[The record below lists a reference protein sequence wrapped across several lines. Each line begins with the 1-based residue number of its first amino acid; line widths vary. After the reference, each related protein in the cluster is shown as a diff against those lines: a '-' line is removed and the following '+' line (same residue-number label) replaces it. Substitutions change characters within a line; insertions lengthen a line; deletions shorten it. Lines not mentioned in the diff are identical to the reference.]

1 MKDQDVTKVEFLL
14 MCNDNIVVQRFF
26 NVKGLNKN
34 AHKSVE
40 FYDYFRLFTD
50 KLKNNLK
57 MRSVIYMLDNQYE
70 IGVNPDM
77 LNTSITDGPENFN
90 VYVKIGDMT
99 TGSEISGLIKILV
112 SDMKLIDII
121 QTLSHEWTH
130 EFARQRKIKL
140 QGSNT
145 ESQDDFENNEGGI
158 MTRMFEK
165 SHPEYESLFYN

>member
-1 MKDQDVTKVEFLL
+1 MKVRIVNRSKNLSDDRLNVIQSFFKFAQDNSPLKKDLQ
-14 MCNDNIVVQRFF
+14 VV
-26 NVKGLNKN
+26 
-34 AHKSVE
+34 
-40 FYDYFRLFTD
+40 
-50 KLKNNLK
+50 
-57 MRSVIYMLDNQYE
+57 MLD
-70 IGVNPDM
+70 
-77 LNTSITDGPENFN
+77 
-90 VYVKIGDMT
+90 VKIGDMT

-140 QGSNT
+140 QGSNR

>member
-1 MKDQDVTKVEFLL
+1 MKVRIVNRSKNLSNDRLNVIQSVFKFAQD
-14 MCNDNIVVQRFF
+14 N
-26 NVKGLNKN
+26 
-34 AHKSVE
+34 SP
-40 FYDYFRLFTD
+40 
-50 KLKNNLK
+50 LKKDLQF
-57 MRSVIYMLDNQYE
+57 VMLD
-70 IGVNPDM
+70 
-77 LNTSITDGPENFN
+77 
-90 VYVKIGDMT
+90 VKIGDMT

>member
-1 MKDQDVTKVEFLL
+1 MKVRIVNRSKNLSNDRLNVIQSFFKFAQDNLQ
-14 MCNDNIVVQRFF
+14 VV
-26 NVKGLNKN
+26 
-34 AHKSVE
+34 
-40 FYDYFRLFTD
+40 
-50 KLKNNLK
+50 
-57 MRSVIYMLDNQYE
+57 MLD
-70 IGVNPDM
+70 
-77 LNTSITDGPENFN
+77 
-90 VYVKIGDMT
+90 VKIGDMT

>member
-1 MKDQDVTKVEFLL
+1 MKVRIVNRSKNLSNDRLNVIQSFFKFAQDNSPLKKDLQ
-14 MCNDNIVVQRFF
+14 VV
-26 NVKGLNKN
+26 
-34 AHKSVE
+34 
-40 FYDYFRLFTD
+40 
-50 KLKNNLK
+50 
-57 MRSVIYMLDNQYE
+57 MLD
-70 IGVNPDM
+70 
-77 LNTSITDGPENFN
+77 
-90 VYVKIGDMT
+90 VKIGDMT
-99 TGSEISGLIKILV
+99 TGGEISGLIKILV

>member
-1 MKDQDVTKVEFLL
+1 MKVRIVNRSKNLSNDRLNVIQSFFKFAQDNSPLKKDLQ
-14 MCNDNIVVQRFF
+14 VV
-26 NVKGLNKN
+26 
-34 AHKSVE
+34 
-40 FYDYFRLFTD
+40 
-50 KLKNNLK
+50 
-57 MRSVIYMLDNQYE
+57 MLD
-70 IGVNPDM
+70 
-77 LNTSITDGPENFN
+77 
-90 VYVKIGDMT
+90 VKIGDMT

-121 QTLSHEWTH
+121 QTLSYEWTH

>member
-1 MKDQDVTKVEFLL
+1 MKVRIVNRSKNLSDDRLNVIQSFFKFAQDNSPLKKDLQ
-14 MCNDNIVVQRFF
+14 VV
-26 NVKGLNKN
+26 
-34 AHKSVE
+34 
-40 FYDYFRLFTD
+40 
-50 KLKNNLK
+50 
-57 MRSVIYMLDNQYE
+57 MLD
-70 IGVNPDM
+70 
-77 LNTSITDGPENFN
+77 
-90 VYVKIGDMT
+90 VKIGDMT

-121 QTLSHEWTH
+121 QTLSHEWTY

>member
-1 MKDQDVTKVEFLL
+1 MKVRIVNRSKNLSNDRLNVIQSFFKFAQDNSPLKKDLQ
-14 MCNDNIVVQRFF
+14 VV
-26 NVKGLNKN
+26 
-34 AHKSVE
+34 
-40 FYDYFRLFTD
+40 
-50 KLKNNLK
+50 
-57 MRSVIYMLDNQYE
+57 MLD
-70 IGVNPDM
+70 
-77 LNTSITDGPENFN
+77 
-90 VYVKIGDMT
+90 VKIGDMT

>member
-1 MKDQDVTKVEFLL
+1 MKVRIVNRSKNLSNDRLNVIQSFFKFAQD
-14 MCNDNIVVQRFF
+14 N
-26 NVKGLNKN
+26 
-34 AHKSVE
+34 SP
-40 FYDYFRLFTD
+40 
-50 KLKNNLK
+50 LKKDLQF
-57 MRSVIYMLDNQYE
+57 VMLD
-70 IGVNPDM
+70 
-77 LNTSITDGPENFN
+77 
-90 VYVKIGDMT
+90 VKIGDMT

>member
-1 MKDQDVTKVEFLL
+1 MKVRIVNRSKNLSDDRLNVIQSFFKFAQDNSPLKKDLQ
-14 MCNDNIVVQRFF
+14 VV
-26 NVKGLNKN
+26 
-34 AHKSVE
+34 
-40 FYDYFRLFTD
+40 
-50 KLKNNLK
+50 
-57 MRSVIYMLDNQYE
+57 MLD
-70 IGVNPDM
+70 
-77 LNTSITDGPENFN
+77 
-90 VYVKIGDMT
+90 VKIGDMT

>member
-1 MKDQDVTKVEFLL
+1 MKVRIVNRSKNLSNDRLNVIQSFFKFAQDNSPLKKDLQ
-14 MCNDNIVVQRFF
+14 VV
-26 NVKGLNKN
+26 
-34 AHKSVE
+34 
-40 FYDYFRLFTD
+40 
-50 KLKNNLK
+50 
-57 MRSVIYMLDNQYE
+57 MLD
-70 IGVNPDM
+70 
-77 LNTSITDGPENFN
+77 
-90 VYVKIGDMT
+90 VKIGDMT

-121 QTLSHEWTH
+121 QTLSHEWAH

>member
-1 MKDQDVTKVEFLL
+1 MKVRIVNRSKNLS
-14 MCNDNIVVQRFF
+14 NDRLNVIQSFFIFAHDNSPLKKDLQVV
-26 NVKGLNKN
+26 
-34 AHKSVE
+34 
-40 FYDYFRLFTD
+40 
-50 KLKNNLK
+50 
-57 MRSVIYMLDNQYE
+57 MLD
-70 IGVNPDM
+70 
-77 LNTSITDGPENFN
+77 
-90 VYVKIGDMT
+90 VKIGDMT